1 MLLLSFL
8 AGLLTILN
16 PCVLPLVPVV
26 VAGAASSSR
35 AGPAALAAGLALS
48 FAVSGSA
55 LAAVGIEF
63 GSWWPLRAAAALL
76 LLAAGIILMVPALS
90 ARLAA
95 LASPAAGLAGRWSER
110 LPSGALGQFAAGAL
124 LGLAWAPCI
133 GPTLGAVFAL
143 AATGS
148 SRLEAAIAMCVFA
161 LGAGLSLLALGYGLR
176 RVTRGGRGR
185 VAGVAATT
193 RRIFGAALSII
204 ALLILTGL
212 DKWVEAAVVTALPDW
227 FVTLAT
233 RI

>member
-1 MLLLSFL
+1 MLVLSFF

-26 VAGAASSSR
+26 VAGAAASSR
-35 AGPAALAAGLALS
+35 AGPAALAAGLAIS
-48 FAVSGSA
+48 FAVSGTA

-63 GSWWPLRAAAALL
+63 GSWWPLRAAAAILL
-76 LLAAGIILMVPALS
+76 FAAGLALMIPALS

-95 LASPAAGLAGRWSER
+95 LAAPAAGLAGRWSER
-110 LPSGALGQFAAGAL
+110 LPAGALGQFAAGAL

-143 AATGS
+143 AATGA
-148 SRLEAAIAMCVFA
+148 SRLEAALAMSVFA

-176 RVTRGGRGR
+176 RITRGGRSR
-185 VAGVAATT
+185 MAGVATAA
-193 RRIFGAALSII
+193 RRMFGAALALI
-204 ALLILTGL
+204 AILILTGL
-212 DKWVEAAVVTALPDW
+212 DKMVEGAMVQALPDW

-233 RI
+233 RL